1 MAGKR
6 LRLNICIKLKVSAS
20 IKLLYYNSA
29 TTQSREPLCATLK
42 NDTDKLQA
50 KEMIFQK
57 HIPKFPLDNYVDCI
71 IYLEGNNKGTGL
83 PKTAMSLVFN
93 LQDSFKLF
101 TDNQFTQF
109 IDYKKHWVAGIQTKP
124 TNVES
129 YGNSKMLV
137 VQFKTL
143 GAFVFLNEPMHY
155 FSDNYIPLDNIFNKQ
170 ADETWEQLKE
180 AALLN
185 ERFLIVENFLYR
197 KLLANKLPNEK
208 LISTIDILL
217 SNNANISITEIC
229 KKLNISRKHL
239 NNLSKEYIGVSPKT
253 LSSLNRLQATL
264 KNISSSK
271 KGKLTTL
278 AYEQYYFD
286 QAHFINDFKRF
297 TDLKPSDYAKLV
309 ESKQSLKI
317 VPHFIPFE

>member
-1 MAGKR
+1 
-6 LRLNICIKLKVSAS
+6 
-20 IKLLYYNSA
+20 
-29 TTQSREPLCATLK
+29 
-42 NDTDKLQA
+42 
-50 KEMIFQK
+50 MIYQK
-57 HIPKFPLDNYVDCI
+57 HIPKFPLDNYIDSI

-93 LQDSFKLF
+93 LEDSFKLF
-101 TDNQFTQF
+101 TDNQFNKF
-109 IDYKKHWVAGIQTKP
+109 IDYKKHWVAGLQTKP

-129 YGNSKMLV
+129 YGMSKMLV

-143 GAFVFLNEPMHY
+143 GAFVFLNDPLHY
-155 FSDNYIPLDNIFNKQ
+155 YTDDYIPLDSIFNKQ

-180 AALLN
+180 AQTLN
-185 ERFLIVENFLYR
+185 EKFLIIENFLYR
-197 KLLANKLPNEK
+197 KLLTNKLPNEK
-208 LISTIDILL
+208 LISTIEILL
-217 SNNANISITEIC
+217 TNKANLSITEIC
-229 KKLNISRKHL
+229 KQLNISRKHL
-239 NNLSKEYIGVSPKT
+239 NHLSKEFIGVSPKT

-278 AYEQYYFD
+278 AYEQDYFD

-297 TDLKPSDYAKLV
+297 TDLKPNEYAKLV
-309 ESKQSLKI
+309 EANQSLRI